1 MLTQKQIKNNLR
13 IDHDYDDEYLLTLL
27 QTAVA
32 YIMGAIEVKE
42 APNDPRFDIAT
53 MFLIAHWY
61 ENREGTGKGSEEIPF
76 GVTALIHQLRGLPH
90 EEDTQNGLY
99 TV

>member
-27 QTAVA
+27 QTATV
-32 YIMGAIEVKE
+32 YLMGAIEVKVV
-42 APNDPRFDIAT
+42 PDDPRFDIAT

-61 ENREGTGKGSEEIPF
+61 ENREGVSKSANDEIPF

-90 EEDTQNGLY
+90 EE
-99 TV
+99 V